1 MAKIDKMEQKYQ
13 MLKYGGAFMKYNPL
27 DEEMKKSYKLQM
39 KNSYRSQMGQ
49 IKLEISRL
57 ESDLIKADERKEENK
72 EIKEKLEEL
81 RKEKKELE
89 QDNQKLKNETGKL
102 NSEISFNQLE
112 DDNTYVEKKISK
124 NLMEGYLKNH
134 EAIDRI
140 IELRDNTKEAIEK
153 LETKLEKEK
162 EQTKKYEEIE
172 KLEARVEAGKE
183 INSTISNE
191 EYLAL
196 VSELEEKRA
205 SLGKK
210 PNVEKIEKEI
220 ESKKMMVTK
229 CNLAW
234 KCLFRNETWDDIHIK
249 AVRINSQKK
258 ARAEIEILNNE
269 QQEIPKQEM
278 QEAKQQEN
286 NDEQEVPQQE
296 ETIRDTF
303 IEELRSYSEKDNSR
317 KEALNQE
324 YIEKHNRDGTNGI
337 IPPKYRL
344 ENNHFIKGN
353 KKIQSIIISEKTG
366 EVTVI
371 GEDGEEI
378 SKNKILKH
386 NLKDNAE
393 KISLYNDI
401 KGLKLCNE
409 IAENKKDAKKL
420 MKKLNPSILLALQDN
435 KEMIREYVNA
445 VHKEEKLPFELTHD
459 LEGMNPIKKF
469 FKQRSKQLKAEEKYG
484 TKILN
489 RLFDKS
495 KALDEG
501 KEREEVVIPEI
512 KEDYDREIET
522 EEIDEQP
529 KENIEKIEKGPYK
542 HASKEFRKKY
552 KENPEKTDHE
562 IYLDYFKQSK
572 ENTNTRTEN
581 SHDEKG

>member
-1 MAKIDKMEQKYQ
+1 MAKVDKMEQKYQ
-13 MLKYGGAFMKYNPL
+13 MLKYGDVRMKYNPF
-27 DEEMKKSYKLQM
+27 DEEM

-49 IKLEISRL
+49 IKLEINRL
-57 ESDLIKADERKEENK
+57 ESDLIKADERKEDNK

-89 QDNQKLKNETGKL
+89 QDNQKLKNETDKL
-102 NSEISFNQLE
+102 NSEISFYQRE
-112 DDNTYVEKKISK
+112 DVNTYVEKKISK
-124 NLMEGYLKNH
+124 NLLEGFLKNH

-140 IELRDNTKEAIEK
+140 IELRDNTKEAIKK

-162 EQTKKYEEIE
+162 EQAKKYEEIE
-172 KLEARVEAGKE
+172 QLEARVEAGKE

-258 ARAEIEILNNE
+258 S
-269 QQEIPKQEM
+269 KQDGI
-278 QEAKQQEN
+278 KQQEN
-286 NDEQEVPQQE
+286 NAEQEVPQQE

-324 YIEKHNRDGTNGI
+324 YIEKHKKIEKDETNGI
-337 IPPKYRL
+337 IPPEYRLENKYFTDRL

-378 SKNKILKH
+378 SKNKIFKH